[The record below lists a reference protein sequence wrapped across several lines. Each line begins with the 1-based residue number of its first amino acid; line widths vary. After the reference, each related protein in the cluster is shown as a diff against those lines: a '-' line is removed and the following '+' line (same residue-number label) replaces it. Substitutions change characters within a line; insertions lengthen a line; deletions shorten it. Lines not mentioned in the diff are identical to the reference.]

1 MKIRLGY
8 FDKTCKQP
16 LHYAG
21 NAHGLICCP
30 TRRGKFR
37 DVLCQIA
44 LTWDGSLFILDP
56 KGQAASVTA
65 RYRRDVLGQ
74 DVKLINPFNL
84 FPKQL
89 GEFDHAQYDSIG
101 STLDPKSD
109 TFAADADNLAEG
121 WLPNDSRDPHWIFSA
136 RQLASGIAMC
146 LRQIGD
152 QYSLSDV
159 YSVICNPQLHEF
171 CRDAL
176 AELGDDAEHIR
187 QRLGRFADGES
198 ADNKELKSIISSA
211 ITGLSFVGNKP
222 IARNMERST
231 VDFSALKKKPTT
243 VYVILPGK
251 YMFSCASWMRTI
263 VNAWADACLQ
273 DAPGGTPVLGI
284 LQEFA
289 TSVGN
294 LNSIDTLN
302 VMGAGYGCQ
311 IISEF
316 QDLNQL
322 KNLKPNGWQTYLAN
336 SGFQIYMATGKG
348 DLFTSNHLSQ
358 MTGQVEVPNTSR
370 TINGN
375 DQPFQMPSGFLDSI
389 NRSIRGLAHGGTSV
403 NIGSRQRPYL
413 LPEECSELDGD
424 EMLVFAEGVKG
435 VIRGGRK
442 SYLDEPEFAGRFD
455 EDPYHAKRH

>member
-1 MKIRLGY
+1 MKIRIGY

-37 DVLCQIA
+37 DVLCQIL
-44 LTWDGSLFILDP
+44 LTWQGSTFVLDP
-56 KGQAASVTA
+56 KGQAACVTA
-65 RYRRDVLGQ
+65 RYRRDVLGH
-74 DVKLINPFNL
+74 DVKIINPFGVW
-84 FPKQL
+84 PKQL
-89 GEFDHAQYDSIG
+89 GGFDHVQYDPIG
-101 STLDPKSD
+101 SALDPESD

-121 WLPNDSRDPHWIFSA
+121 WLPNTSREPHWTHSA
-136 RQLASGIAMC
+136 RQLAAGIAMY
-146 LRQIGD
+146 LRQTKD

-159 YSVICNPQLHEF
+159 YSVICNPHIHEF

-176 AELGDDAEHIR
+176 DDLGDSSEHIR
-187 QRLGRFADGES
+187 QRLGRFADKEA
-198 ADNKELKSIISSA
+198 ADNRELKGIVSSA
-211 ITGLSFVGNKP
+211 ITGLGFVGNKP

-231 VDFSALKKKPTT
+231 IDFRSMKTKPMT

-273 DAPGGTPVLGI
+273 DAPGETPVLGI

-289 TSVGN
+289 TTVGN

-311 IISEF
+311 LISEF

-348 DLFTSNHLSQ
+348 DLFTGNHLSQ
-358 MTGQVEVPNTSR
+358 MTGQIEVPNTSR
-370 TINGN
+370 TIN
-375 DQPFQMPSGFLDSI
+375 DSSQPLQMASGFVDSI
-389 NRSIRGLAHGGTSV
+389 NRSLRGLANGGTSIS
-403 NIGSRQRPYL
+403 IGSRQRPYL
-413 LPEECSELDGD
+413 LQEECSELDGD
-424 EMLVFAEGVKG
+424 EMLVFTEGIKG
-435 VIRGGRK
+435 VIRAGRK
-442 SYLDEPEFAGRFD
+442 PYSDDPEFASRYD
-455 EDPYHAKRH
+455 RDPYLKTL